1 MLMLQERRNLMA
13 EKKLTIRVADTIYE
27 PFKAK
32 CAENGFKTNELFVSL
47 IAECDSIIEIAIALR
62 DKENREAKEAQI
74 LKIAEELGYTDA
86 DIKKL
91 LKNPKPAE
99 VKPAK
104 EEKSN
109 ESMHQVHTFDASKPA
124 GSPQSKDCGEVLESR
139 HAHEGTYEGEDVM
152 WEVDKF
158 NTGYFC
164 RTSDGKSHRKDADGN
179 IIS

>member
-1 MLMLQERRNLMA
+1 MLA
-13 EKKLTIRVADTIYE
+13 
-27 PFKAK
+27 
-32 CAENGFKTNELFVSL
+32 G
-47 IAECDSIIEIAIALR
+47 IAECTTLISLAVAKREHDF
-62 DKENREAKEAQI
+62 REAKEAQI

-91 LKNPKPAE
+91 LKNSKPAE
-99 VKPAK
+99 AKPAK
-104 EEKSN
+104 EEK
-109 ESMHQVHTFDASKPA
+109 VI
-124 GSPQSKDCGEVLESR
+124 ESR
-139 HAHEGTYEGEDVM
+139 HAHKGTYEGEDVM